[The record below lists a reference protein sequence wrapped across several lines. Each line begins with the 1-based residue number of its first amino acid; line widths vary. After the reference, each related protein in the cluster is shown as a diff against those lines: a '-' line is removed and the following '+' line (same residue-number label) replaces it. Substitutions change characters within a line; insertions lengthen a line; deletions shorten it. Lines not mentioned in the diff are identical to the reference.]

1 MKKIIGIFLIML
13 LPFVVK
19 AEECNIVNN
28 NGVVIDCDYYND
40 LLIYYDAKLV
50 DNFTQE
56 EFDSFK
62 NNDLNDVEIESY
74 TELPSRAFF
83 QTTYKRIEIVKN
95 GSFITMS
102 LTWLRNPVVR
112 SHDVFAAR
120 FTGSVAVNGNTVF
133 RQFYTTSSGV
143 VISTTASKKTF
154 SNGFGYSF
162 KLSSFSDMEIFITYS
177 ITGSGKIYTSY
188 QHAIT
193 TTSLTD
199 SKKYTL
205 SSAGYGNVILFNSSV
220 ESNYD
225 NMSGV
230 YITV

>member
-1 MKKIIGIFLIML
+1 MGIFFILL
-13 LPFVVK
+13 LPFIVK
-19 AEECNIVNN
+19 AEECNIINN
-28 NGVVIDCDYYND
+28 NGVVIDCAYYND
-40 LLIYYDAKLV
+40 LLEYYDAKLV
-50 DNFTQE
+50 DNFTQD

-62 NNDLNDVEIESY
+62 NNDLDDIEIESY
-74 TELPSRAFF
+74 LEVPSRAFF
-83 QTTYKRIEIVKN
+83 QTNYKRIEIVKN

-102 LTWLRNPVVR
+102 LTWLKNPVVR

-133 RQFYTTSSGV
+133 RQFYTTSSSV
-143 VISTTASKKTF
+143 MISTTASKKTF

-162 KLSSFSDMEIFITYS
+162 KLSNYSDMEIFITYS
-177 ITGSGKIYTSY
+177 ITGSGSIYTSY
-188 QHAIT
+188 QHATT

-205 SSAGYGNVILFNSSV
+205 SSAGYGNVILFDSSV
-220 ESNYD
+220 ENNYD

-230 YITV
+230 HISV